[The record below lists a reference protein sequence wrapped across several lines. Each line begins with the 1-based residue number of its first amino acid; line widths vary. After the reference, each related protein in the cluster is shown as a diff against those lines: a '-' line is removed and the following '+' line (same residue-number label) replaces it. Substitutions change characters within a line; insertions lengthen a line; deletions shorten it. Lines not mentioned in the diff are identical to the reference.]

1 VLGLLLGPSAGL
13 YGIAKR
19 SALAARGKAGA
30 LQCFRE
36 DDTSW
41 EHRIVLPS
49 WWQHGERRPS
59 HAMPIWYPSV
69 GLGTALY
76 KKPEFLSLFVFIYLL
91 SRPAAP
97 SWGA

>member
-13 YGIAKR
+13 YVIVKR
-19 SALAARGKAGA
+19 SALTVRGKAHCSA
-30 LQCFRE
+30 CFRE
-36 DDTSW
+36 DNTSW

-59 HAMPIWYPSV
+59 HAMPIWHPSV
-69 GLGTALY
+69 GSGTVLY
-76 KKPEFLSLFVFIYLL
+76 KKPEFLGLFIYFIYYLK
-91 SRPAAP
+91 PAAP